1 MAEKV
6 LFQTALTD
14 IKSSDVEG
22 IGALRNDVSGN
33 VYRWV
38 YNIGASAMAAGGC
51 AFVHDSAGSLSTALT
66 TVDRATAS
74 SLGMD
79 GLAGIA
85 MAAITSS
92 AGASPYGWIQ
102 CRGFH
107 SGVSVVATSTYGPGC
122 SLKGV
127 AGSTA
132 MVLDKTSASTA
143 TFTRTVIT
151 LNSASTASTQTTLP
165 CYIHAL

>member
-107 SGVSVVATSTYGPGC
+107 SGVSVV
-122 SLKGV
+122 KGV